1 MMTSHAP
8 VSVFTALV
16 MTPGP
21 TVSIVRTA
29 YMYLLCCLVVAAS
42 MFGVGRGF
50 QAVVGCMIVTEI
62 MHAYGVALR
71 FACKAEAV

>member
-1 MMTSHAP
+1 MMTSHAL

-21 TVSIVRTA
+21 TVNIVKTA

-42 MFGVGRGF
+42 MFGVGQGF
-50 QAVVGCMIVTEI
+50 QAAVGCMIVAEI

-71 FACKAEAV
+71 FACEAEAV